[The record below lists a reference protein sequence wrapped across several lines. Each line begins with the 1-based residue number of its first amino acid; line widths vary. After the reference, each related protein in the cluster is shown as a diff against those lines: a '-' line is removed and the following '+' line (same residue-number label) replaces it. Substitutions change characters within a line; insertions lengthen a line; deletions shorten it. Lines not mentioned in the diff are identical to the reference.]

1 MHTLRCDRKGRTLLA
16 RLQLGCATSAHEG
29 VLFQPMI
36 TDAFMFFNELELLE
50 IRLHELSSVVDRFIL
65 VEARETFSFQPKPL
79 HYYENRARFRRF
91 WDRIDHQVIE
101 RFPVRTSPWEA
112 ERTQREWPL
121 RSITRNDGDPDDLF
135 IFSDVDEVPRAA
147 AITTDIARD
156 APVVLEQ
163 PQYYLFLNCLNVDD
177 PPLRKALVSRRK
189 HLPASLTELRNLTAP
204 LSPPC
209 VPNGGWHFSYLGG
222 LGRVQTKMAAFSHQE
237 LNIKDYTSRR
247 NFERAVRAGRL
258 HYASQYRIR
267 TVPLDASFP
276 QHVLENRES
285 FEHLL
290 APEGVVGS
298 SWKDLAILRASH
310 SAIELRERIKRR
322 WRREL
327 EKRFG

>member
-1 MHTLRCDRKGRTLLA
+1 
-16 RLQLGCATSAHEG
+16 
-29 VLFQPMI
+29 MI

-50 IRLHELSSVVDRFIL
+50 IRLHELSSVVDRFLL

-101 RFPVRTSPWEA
+101 RFPVRTSPWDA

-121 RSITRNDGDPDDLF
+121 QVLGPPDQGDPDDLF
-135 IFSDVDEVPRAA
+135 IFSDMDEIPRAA
-147 AITTDIARD
+147 AITPDIARD

-177 PPLRKALVSRRK
+177 PPLRKALVTRRR
-189 HLPASLTELRNLTAP
+189 HLPPSLTALRNQELP
-204 LSPPC
+204 W

-222 LGRVQTKMAAFSHQE
+222 LGRIQTKMAAYSHQE
-237 LNIKDYTSRR
+237 LNIADYTSHK

-258 HYASQYRIR
+258 HYASKYRIR
-267 TVPLDASFP
+267 QVPLDNSFP
-276 QHVLENRES
+276 QHVLDNPGR

-290 APEGVVGS
+290 APEGLVGS
-298 SWKDLAILRASH
+298 SWKDLAVLRASH
-310 SAIELRERIKRR
+310 SLIALRERIKRR
-322 WRREL
+322 VRREL
-327 EKRFG
+327 QKRFG